1 MDDFQSFGGFFSSK
15 TDFAPPYPPISGH
28 SVIAPIKFPLYTVVL
43 CIGRQYWIFA
53 TYSHYLSWLMG
64 TVCGEMMNGVYKRVS
79 RMSVSI
85 SEHSQVIYQRVFFE
99 NQGDGSEA

>member
-1 MDDFQSFGGFFSSK
+1 MISSRLAASFLQK
-15 TDFAPPYPPISGH
+15 PILHPYLRH
-28 SVIAPIKFPLYTVVL
+28 SVIAPIKFPLYTVLL
-43 CIGRQYWIFA
+43 CIGRQYWTFA

-85 SEHSQVIYQRVFFE
+85 SEHSQVIYQRVFIE